1 MIIRKR
7 SSLKGSMTVPG
18 DKSISHRSVMLGAL
32 SEGITEVEN
41 FLMGDDCLSTISC
54 FRRLG
59 ISIDNDIA
67 NKRVTIHGKGLDG
80 LTAPNDV
87 LDVGNSGTTIRILSG
102 ILCGQKFTSTIT
114 GDSSIRKR
122 PMERILIPLR
132 QMGADIADMNN
143 DTFAPLF
150 INSSSASLSAM
161 QSNNFNHVLKGI
173 HYISPVASA
182 QVKSCVLFAGLYTPR

>member
-1 MIIRKR
+1 
-7 SSLKGSMTVPG
+7 
-18 DKSISHRSVMLGAL
+18 MLGAL

-114 GDSSIRKR
+114 G
-122 PMERILIPLR
+122 IPLSER
-132 QMGADIADMNN
+132 DQ
-143 DTFAPLF
+143 
-150 INSSSASLSAM
+150 
-161 QSNNFNHVLKGI
+161 
-173 HYISPVASA
+173 
-182 QVKSCVLFAGLYTPR
+182 